1 MQELQISCF
10 ENIQLP
16 SQQTIDNL
24 DIPYSMISYTDSSW
38 NKPYNLLKQ
47 CSKDIYKV
55 YTDGFTP
62 IEQIDEHAYLFKFVF
77 STNCSSITP
86 DMIIVTYEN
95 LFDIKDDFYQAIIKK
110 NPLEVKISLLNQ
122 GVRLSSQARQYV
134 EQTGKIRNAVFS
146 AVDITIFVSAK
157 YSNVRAKICK
167 SSFARC

>member
-1 MQELQISCF
+1 
-10 ENIQLP
+10 
-16 SQQTIDNL
+16 
-24 DIPYSMISYTDSSW
+24 
-38 NKPYNLLKQ
+38 
-47 CSKDIYKV
+47 
-55 YTDGFTP
+55 
-62 IEQIDEHAYLFKFVF
+62 
-77 STNCSSITP
+77 
-86 DMIIVTYEN
+86 MIIVTYEN